1 MFALVGPRRV
11 ASCSAALM
19 EMTSN
24 DVDKVCAKCD
34 TIIEAVTCAQ
44 VRRSERVPERIL
56 ALCIR
61 NVPVTLETQAV
72 ALFAYAPPCV
82 SLNSIHIY
90 NYMLGWPSCWA
101 IIGQ

>member
-19 EMTSN
+19 ETNERTMWIQYVRY
-24 DVDKVCAKCD
+24 DHRDGD
-34 TIIEAVTCAQ
+34 TIIETVTCAQ

-61 NVPVTLETQAV
+61 NVPVTLEAQI
-72 ALFAYAPPCV
+72 L
-82 SLNSIHIY
+82 SD
-90 NYMLGWPSCWA
+90 G
-101 IIGQ
+101 